1 MGRLG
6 FSFGFGGAPSKAKQA
21 ELAAIPAMNV
31 GGNSLFELG
40 NSAGAQGAGEAA
52 AVMAKTTAPAVI
64 AAKAPASENREKQN
78 QETDQL
84 RARLAELEATIAE
97 LRHSQPED
105 QAEPELAVAYDQAM
119 QAIEKLKKEKQELE
133 DELTRKLKEQGIQIS
148 EQREML
154 MKQQLM
160 LNALFKKFGDE
171 ANVLPVE

>member
-1 MGRLG
+1 
-6 FSFGFGGAPSKAKQA
+6 
-21 ELAAIPAMNV
+21 
-31 GGNSLFELG
+31 
-40 NSAGAQGAGEAA
+40 
-52 AVMAKTTAPAVI
+52 MAKTTAPAVI
-64 AAKAPASENREKQN
+64 AAKAPASANREKQN

-84 RARLAELEATIAE
+84 KARLAELEATIAE

-160 LNALFKKFGDE
+160 LNALLKSLGMKRTSYQLNDVFAVLAQTAVKLPSRGQDTVVAIAVAAIALGTSSKSVGDS
-171 ANVLPVE
+171 ALCSAAVP